1 MCNFMFYQFQKVED
15 YEMRSIMDSDD
26 VLIDDE
32 VHKYEL
38 LTVFGFY
45 WRIMSQVGYLSLKF
59 YYCTK
64 LILLRMLITD
74 LSHSHKF
81 LGI

>member
-1 MCNFMFYQFQKVED
+1 
-15 YEMRSIMDSDD
+15 MDSDD

-45 WRIMSQVGYLSLKF
+45 WRIMSQVRYLSKIL

-64 LILLRMLITD
+64 LISED
-74 LSHSHKF
+74 ADSGPKSF
-81 LGI
+81 

>member
-1 MCNFMFYQFQKVED
+1 MFYQFQKVED
-15 YEMRSIMDSDD
+15 YENRSIMDSDD

-45 WRIMSQVGYLSLKF
+45 WRIMRQVGYLSLTYSTIVAK
-59 YYCTK
+59 
-64 LILLRMLITD
+64 
-74 LSHSHKF
+74 
-81 LGI
+81 

>member
-1 MCNFMFYQFQKVED
+1 
-15 YEMRSIMDSDD
+15 MRSIMDSDD

-45 WRIMSQVGYLSLKF
+45 WRMMSQVGYLFWEYSTFAPVMKSKDADYGPKSF
-59 YYCTK
+59 
-64 LILLRMLITD
+64 
-74 LSHSHKF
+74 S
-81 LGI
+81 

>member
-1 MCNFMFYQFQKVED
+1 MFYQFQKVED
-15 YEMRSIMDSDD
+15 YENRSIMDSDD

-45 WRIMSQVGYLSLKF
+45 WRIMRQVGYLLL
-59 YYCTK
+59 YYSTIVQK
-64 LILLRMLITD
+64 
-74 LSHSHKF
+74 
-81 LGI
+81 

>member
-1 MCNFMFYQFQKVED
+1 
-15 YEMRSIMDSDD
+15 MDSDD

-45 WRIMSQVGYLSLKF
+45 WRIMSQVGYLS
-59 YYCTK
+59 
-64 LILLRMLITD
+64 
-74 LSHSHKF
+74 
-81 LGI
+81 

>member
-1 MCNFMFYQFQKVED
+1 MCIYMFYQFQKVED

-32 VHKYEL
+32 VHKHEL

-45 WRIMSQVGYLSLKF
+45 WRIMRKVGYLSFKN
-59 YYCTK
+59 
-64 LILLRMLITD
+64 ILLLVVI
-74 LSHSHKF
+74 
-81 LGI
+81 I

>member
-1 MCNFMFYQFQKVED
+1 MFYQFQKVED
-15 YEMRSIMDSDD
+15 YENRSIMDSDD

-45 WRIMSQVGYLSLKF
+45 WRIMSQVRYLSKIL

-64 LILLRMLITD
+64 LIRGMLIAD

>member
-1 MCNFMFYQFQKVED
+1 MFYQFQKVED
-15 YEMRSIMDSDD
+15 YENRSIMDSDD

-45 WRIMSQVGYLSLKF
+45 WRIMSQVRYLSKIL

-64 LILLRMLITD
+64 LILGMPIAD

>member
-1 MCNFMFYQFQKVED
+1 MFYQFQKVED
-15 YEMRSIMDSDD
+15 YENRSIMDSDD

-45 WRIMSQVGYLSLKF
+45 WRIMSQVRYLSKIL

-64 LILLRMLITD
+64 FILGMLIVD
-74 LSHSHKF
+74 LCHSNKF
-81 LGI
+81 SGI

>member
-1 MCNFMFYQFQKVED
+1 M
-15 YEMRSIMDSDD
+15 
-26 VLIDDE
+26 LIDDE

-45 WRIMSQVGYLSLKF
+45 WRIMSQVGYLSKIL

-64 LILLRMLITD
+64 LMMLIAD
-74 LSHSHKF
+74 LSHSNKF
-81 LGI
+81 SGI

>member
-1 MCNFMFYQFQKVED
+1 MFYQFQKVED
-15 YEMRSIMDSDD
+15 YENRSIMDSDD

-45 WRIMSQVGYLSLKF
+45 WRIMSQVRYLSKIL

-64 LILLRMLITD
+64 LIRGMLIAD
-74 LSHSHKF
+74 LSHSNSF
-81 LGI
+81 SGI

>member
-1 MCNFMFYQFQKVED
+1 MFYQFQKVED
-15 YEMRSIMDSDD
+15 YENRSIMDSDD

-45 WRIMSQVGYLSLKF
+45 WRMMSQVGYLF
-59 YYCTK
+59 
-64 LILLRMLITD
+64 
-74 LSHSHKF
+74 
-81 LGI
+81 